1 MRVRFP
7 SSAPPPDQRTVA
19 RLIIGSAA
27 VAVCAIPV
35 HYPAGTRAPRRAV
48 VVVLVVL
55 VRLDAVGIDEAA
67 QPLGDGLVA
76 P

>member
-1 MRVRFP
+1 M
-7 SSAPPPDQRTVA
+7 
-19 RLIIGSAA
+19 GSAA

-35 HYPAGTRAPRRAV
+35 PLPGGNESARRAV